1 MSLEQRVE
9 FYKEYIKVLKEDPL
23 NLPMWLY
30 LQYKFMT
37 PAMMIARNDEMQ
49 KFIGRFSLNGIKSNI
64 CKPY

>member
-1 MSLEQRVE
+1 MSQEQRLA
-9 FYKEYIKVLKEDPL
+9 FYKEYMEVLTTEPL

-37 PAMMIARNDEMQ
+37 PTMMIARNDEMQ
-49 KFIGRFSLNGIKSNI
+49 KFIGHFSLNGIKSNI